1 MLDYLVLAVL
11 LLVVLGFG
19 ALYAWALV
27 NDINNDDHV
36 EHLK

>member
-1 MLDYLVLAVL
+1 VLDYLVLATL

-19 ALYAWALV
+19 ALHAWALV
-27 NDINNDDHV
+27 NDINDDDRV